1 MADRTVPINAF
12 GWTSLCSGI
21 IGVLL
26 IIVLTIYVNSTASK
40 SPNNLDFLYWII
52 VILPVLGLLGI
63 LSGMGVVMSISLG
76 SRLSW
81 LPPIAGI
88 LLGLLNLIIG
98 GLVLTIPVGLF

>member
-1 MADRTVPINAF
+1 MDGQRYTND
-12 GWTSLCSGI
+12 LE
-21 IGVLL
+21 
-26 IIVLTIYVNSTASK
+26 
-40 SPNNLDFLYWII
+40 FLPWII
-52 VILPVLGLLGI
+52 ALLPVLGLLGI

-98 GLVLTIPVGLF
+98 GLVLTIPVGLL